1 MESLFAGL
9 PMPLRIKPARPMT
22 DEELMRFCEQHDE
35 LAVEREPN
43 GDLTVMT
50 PAGSGSSF
58 RNSELCGE
66 LRNWAQADDRGIV
79 FESSAG
85 FTLPDGSVRAAD
97 AAWLSR
103 GKWNALTPE
112 QRESYAP
119 VCPEFIVEL
128 RSKTDTLGT
137 LQQKMDQWIANGA
150 ELGWLI
156 DPFEKTV
163 HIYRPGNTP
172 KLLDH
177 ISQVAG
183 EGPVAGFILPL
194 DRIFTR

>member
-66 LRNWAQADDRGIV
+66 LSNWAQEDGRGLV

-97 AAWLSR
+97 AAWLSLR
-103 GKWNALTPE
+103 RWNALTPE
-112 QRESYAP
+112 QKESYAP
-119 VCPEFIVEL
+119 ACPEFIVEL
-128 RSKTDTLGT
+128 RSKTDSLSA
-137 LQQKMDQWIANGA
+137 LQQKMEQWIANGA

-156 DPFEKTV
+156 DPFEKAI
-163 HIYRPGNTP
+163 HLYRPGRTP
-172 KLLDH
+172 EILDK
-177 ISQVAG
+177 ISLVSG
-183 EGPVAGFILPL
+183 EGPVAGFVLPL
-194 DRIFTR
+194 DRIFAR